1 MPGVGDQHVGADSLA
16 WFGQDVFSLDQPASA
31 LHNTIAHMHIIH
43 IEAHGGTVLATASN
57 VVAPGLDFDRV
68 NAGRNE
74 SGRCFNNELLRVDG
88 GNFKRSILCQRL
100 IVCIADGLLIDLFG
114 FGFNAFQMAGGVIV
128 FLVGMEM
135 LHGRMSKMQSHGG
148 PEDTI
153 DADASVDIAVSP
165 LAIPILAGPGT
176 ITTAMNFASGRD
188 LLHTTATIAV
198 FAVMCIITYVTFL
211 SSEVISAKLGDSFMK
226 VISRLMGLILVAI
239 AMEMFIAGIKGAFLK
254 A

>member
-1 MPGVGDQHVGADSLA
+1 MNPIANGPTFV
-16 WFGQDVFSLDQPASA
+16 A
-31 LHNTIAHMHIIH
+31 LTDGSSKAERKAVARKSVLVAFIIIALFCI
-43 IEAHGGTVLATASN
+43 GGK
-57 VVAPGLDFDRV
+57 
-68 NAGRNE
+68 
-74 SGRCFNNELLRVDG
+74 LL
-88 GNFKRSILCQRL
+88 F
-100 IVCIADGLLIDLFG
+100 DLFG

-135 LHGRMSKMQSHGG
+135 LHGRLSKMQSHGG

-153 DADASVDIAVSP
+153 DAEASVDIAVSP

-254 A
+254 T